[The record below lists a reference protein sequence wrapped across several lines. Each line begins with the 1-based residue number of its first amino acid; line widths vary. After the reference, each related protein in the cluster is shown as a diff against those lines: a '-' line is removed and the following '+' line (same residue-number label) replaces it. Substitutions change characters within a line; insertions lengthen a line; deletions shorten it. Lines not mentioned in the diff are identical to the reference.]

1 MRAAMGVETNTP
13 VPAREDSNQVWR
25 ARVTRPTIAISC
37 DPMIMDV
44 DTMVVEAPEELIVF
58 SCDSF

>member
-25 ARVTRPTIAISC
+25 ARVQPTIAISC

-44 DTMVVEAPEELIVF
+44 DTMVVEAPEELIVL

>member
-1 MRAAMGVETNTP
+1 MGVETNTP
-13 VPAREDSNQVWR
+13 VPTREDSNQVSR
-25 ARVTRPTIAISC
+25 ARVKPTIAISC

-44 DTMVVEAPEELIVF
+44 DTMVVEAPEEEL